1 MPRKHLVASQT
12 NKKQQMQAKIWLKLA
27 KEIKAAAKVGGP
39 NIDANPRLKAA
50 VDKAL
55 ANNLSRESIDRNI
68 SGAAKD
74 PANMT
79 TVVYECY
86 GPNGTQF
93 IVTALTDNTN
103 RTASNLRG
111 YLGKINGQIARPN
124 SVKIFFDNYAEFIL
138 LKNAKT
144 NEDSIL
150 ESLLAFNVVDIKE
163 HEDNYEVLVD
173 PSQFYDAKKALIDA
187 GFSIHSGEVKLVAQ
201 DKKDITDE
209 KVLEKLER
217 FLDSCEDDD
226 DIQSVVHNL
235 L

>member
-1 MPRKHLVASQT
+1 MPRKHLIASAT

-55 ANNLSRESIDRNI
+55 QNNLSRESIERNI
-68 SGAAKD
+68 SGASKD
-74 PANMT
+74 PANLVT
-79 TVVYECY
+79 LTYECY

-93 IVTALTDNTN
+93 IITALTDNSN

-111 YLGKINGQIARPN
+111 YLGKIKGEIARAN
-124 SVKIFFDNYAEFIL
+124 SVKIHFENMGVIIL
-138 LKNAKT
+138 AKT
-144 NEDSIL
+144 STTTEDSIL
-150 ESLLAFNVVDIKE
+150 EALLDYEIIAINE
-163 HEDNYEVLVD
+163 HEDNFEVLVNANN
-173 PSQFYDAKKALIDA
+173 FYDAKKSLQDA
-187 GFSIHSGEVKLVAQ
+187 AFKIHEAEIKLYNQ
-201 DKKDITDE
+201 DKVDITDE
-209 KVLEKLER
+209 KLLEKIEH

>member
-1 MPRKHLVASQT
+1 MPRKHLIASAT

-50 VDKAL
+50 VEKAL
-55 ANNLSRESIDRNI
+55 SNNLSRESIERNI

-74 PANMT
+74 PANLT
-79 TVVYECY
+79 TLVYECY
-86 GPNGTQF
+86 GPNGSQF
-93 IVTALTDNTN
+93 IITALTDNGN

-111 YLGKINGQIARPN
+111 YLGKIQGQIARPN
-124 SVKIFFDNYAEFIL
+124 SVKIHFENKGTFVL
-138 LKNAKT
+138 VKNAKT
-144 NEDSIL
+144 TEDSIL
-150 ESLLAFNVVDIKE
+150 ETLIEAEDLDIHE
-163 HEDNYEVLVD
+163 HEDNYEVFVN
-173 PSQFYDAKKALIDA
+173 PNSFYAAKEALTKAAFIIHDADI
-187 GFSIHSGEVKLVAQ
+187 KLVNPE
-201 DKKDITDE
+201 KVDITDE
-209 KVLEKLER
+209 KMLEKVEH